1 MDAQIQNQGGNS
13 QQLQDE
19 KDRKAVSAIES
30 RAMER
35 QAAEQGANP
44 DADKAMVAA
53 DIANFKEIQ
62 NPAWQESAA
71 VQMADNSR
79 DYPEY
84 KAALATSEPGVAEKV
99 AALDAANTA
108 KIEAKEERKAV
119 EFAAMMQEREDKAKA
134 WTPEEAAKQA
144 QQDVAA
150 YRDMPDTT
158 EQGFMRGDMA
168 LNATANPAYKEALQ
182 KAAPELAEE
191 VTGEK
196 RETIALDPAALERVS
211 AARARDSAQAR
222 EALGLNAIEPN
233 IERQQQQLSAEED
246 AKRSAWVKKAEPVE
260 PVATE
265 KAAAPGNKVESDEIF
280 TASKEDV
287 KPVVPPDIEK
297 QYLRVGDKFY
307 HPKNTDLVA
316 FEDKG
321 NKLETKSNSEA
332 IAESMVRIAEARG
345 WDEIKVSGSEAF
357 RKEVWLEAASR
368 GMHVKGY
375 SPSEQDKAELAK
387 RGASVE
393 VNKVEQDKKL
403 FRARENEADKTTAT
417 AKPADAPKAEAK
429 AEPEKPDSPNKKLAQ
444 VFAAET
450 AVDAVKK
457 HPELAGAVAAVA
469 AMDKKA
475 EADGLTPE
483 QRAVVAARVRQNVM
497 NSIERGDMPQ
507 VTVKEEVEVK
517 RDAKEEKEFT
527 R

>member
-1 MDAQIQNQGGNS
+1 MDAQIQNPGSNS
-13 QQLQDE
+13 QEVQDG
-19 KDRKAVSAIES
+19 KDRKAVSAIEL
-30 RAMER
+30 RAIER
-35 QAAEQGANP
+35 QDAGQGANA
-44 DADKAMVAA
+44 DADKAMAAA

-99 AALDAANTA
+99 AALD
-108 KIEAKEERKAV
+108 
-119 EFAAMMQEREDKAKA
+119 
-134 WTPEEAAKQA
+134 
-144 QQDVAA
+144 
-150 YRDMPDTT
+150 
-158 EQGFMRGDMA
+158 
-168 LNATANPAYKEALQ
+168 
-182 KAAPELAEE
+182 
-191 VTGEK
+191 
-196 RETIALDPAALERVS
+196 PAALERVV
-211 AARARDSAQAR
+211 AARSRDTEQAR
-222 EALGLNAIEPN
+222 ETLGLNAIEPN

-246 AKRSAWVKKAEPVE
+246 AKRSAWIKKTEPVE

-280 TASKEDV
+280 TASQQEV

-297 QYLRVGDKFY
+297 QYLRVSDKFY
-307 HPKNTDLVA
+307 HPKNSDLVA

-357 RKEVWLEAASR
+357 RKEVWLAAASR
-368 GMHVKGY
+368 GMHIKGY

-387 RGASVE
+387 RGSGVE
-393 VNKVEQDKKL
+393 TNKVEQDNKP
-403 FRARENEADKTTAT
+403 FRARENEAEKTTAT
-417 AKPADAPKAEAK
+417 TKPADAPKT
-429 AEPEKPDSPNKKLAQ
+429 EPEKPDSPNKKLAQ
-444 VFAAET
+444 VFTAET
-450 AVDAVKK
+450 SVEAVKK

-483 QRAVVAARVRQNVM
+483 QRAVVAARIRQNVM
-497 NSIERGDMPQ
+497 NSIERDDIPQ
-507 VTVKEEVEVK
+507 VSVKEEVEVK
-517 RDAKEEKEFT
+517 RDSKEEKEFT